1 LLKTT
6 RVLPIGSLVQLKA
19 YREFTNE
26 IYIVVRVA
34 KYDLAIGSMVDYNEK
49 FGTNKVM
56 YGLVPTTDTS
66 KKERFYYHKELTVL
80 SS

>member
-1 LLKTT
+1 MLKTT
-6 RVLPIGSLVQLKA
+6 KVLPVGSLVQLKA

-26 IYIVVRVA
+26 IYIITRAVE
-34 KYDLAIGSMVDYNEK
+34 YDHVIGKMTDYKEE
-49 FGTNKVM
+49 FGTETVM
-56 YGLVPTTDTS
+56 YGLVPTSDTS

>member
-6 RVLPIGSLVQLKA
+6 KVLPVGSLVQLKA

-26 IYIVVRVA
+26 IYIVTRAVE
-34 KYDLAIGSMVDYNEK
+34 YDHVIGKMTDYKEE
-49 FGTNKVM
+49 FGTETVM
-56 YGLVPTTDTS
+56 YGLVPTSDTS

>member
-1 LLKTT
+1 
-6 RVLPIGSLVQLKA
+6 
-19 YREFTNE
+19 
-26 IYIVVRVA
+26 VVE
-34 KYDLAIGSMVDYNEK
+34 YDHAMGKMMDYNEE
-49 FGTNKVM
+49 FGTDTVM

>member
-1 LLKTT
+1 MGK
-6 RVLPIGSLVQLKA
+6 
-19 YREFTNE
+19 
-26 IYIVVRVA
+26 
-34 KYDLAIGSMVDYNEK
+34 MMDYNEE
-49 FGTNKVM
+49 FGTDTVM